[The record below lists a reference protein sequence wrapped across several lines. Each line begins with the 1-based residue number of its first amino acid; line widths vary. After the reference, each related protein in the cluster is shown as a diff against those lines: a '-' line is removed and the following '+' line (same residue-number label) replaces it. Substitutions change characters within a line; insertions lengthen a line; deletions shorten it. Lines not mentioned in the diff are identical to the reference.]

1 MERRDV
7 DRAVADNTHLRGL
20 FVVAGGV
27 LAILSALRN
36 DQRWPF
42 LSDWVFVPAV
52 VALAL
57 AAWAASRYYNRHFG
71 RATPSPGYER
81 RMVLALVVAVPAVIV
96 GSLFLSSRAS
106 WSLDL
111 PVNAT
116 AISLGLVLLISFA
129 ATVRLRLHHIVVYG
143 TLLVVGA
150 IPMWERGGMSGNA
163 GLYLAGAAA
172 ILGGL
177 LDHRLLVR
185 RFGPPA
191 SDREDHRAGT
201 H

>member
-71 RATPSPGYER
+71 RATPSRGYEW